1 MKILDTCFLIHLQR
15 EWVRKK
21 PGLATRFLEHH
32 AGEEFGVS
40 VVSTLEFL
48 EGYGHPAD
56 GERFL
61 APFDQLAITTA
72 VARIG
77 SRIRRDLRQRGEM
90 IGDFDILI
98 AATALEAGRPLV
110 TDKTSHFERIDGLL
124 VEGYRE

>member
-15 EWVRKK
+15 EWVRNQSG
-21 PGLATRFLEHH
+21 PAMRYLGRN

-40 VVSTLEFL
+40 VISKLEFL
-48 EGYGHPAD
+48 EGYEHPVD

-61 APFDQLAITTA
+61 APFPQMTVTTE

-77 SRIRRDLRQRGEM
+77 SRIRRALRQRVEM

-98 AATALEAGRPLV
+98 AATALETGRPLV
-110 TDKTSHFERIDGLL
+110 TDNTRHFERVEGLI
-124 VEGYRE
+124 VEGYRG